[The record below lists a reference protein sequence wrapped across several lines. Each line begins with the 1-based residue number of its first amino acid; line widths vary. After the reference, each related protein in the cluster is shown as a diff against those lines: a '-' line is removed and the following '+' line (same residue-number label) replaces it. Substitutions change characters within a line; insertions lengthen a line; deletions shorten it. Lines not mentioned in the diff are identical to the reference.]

1 MRKQNLVLRK
11 LLQERKIHVNR
22 LTRQDRI
29 KTTDIQNLLRERDLR
44 IKHRRSLQ
52 SLHEESRKLTNA
64 RLQSYIQERTRLL
77 ENNQILSR
85 EWEELDR
92 QLNRVES
99 QQKELKQ
106 TWDSH
111 MKDCNNSY
119 AMEKRTKINTC
130 Q

>member
-1 MRKQNLVLRK
+1 M
-11 LLQERKIHVNR
+11 
-22 LTRQDRI
+22 LTR
-29 KTTDIQNLLRERDLR
+29 
-44 IKHRRSLQ
+44 HRRI
-52 SLHEESRKLTNA
+52 TNA
-64 RLQSYIQERTRLL
+64 RLQTYSQERTRLLENNRIL

-119 AMEKRTKINTC
+119 AMEKLTKINTC